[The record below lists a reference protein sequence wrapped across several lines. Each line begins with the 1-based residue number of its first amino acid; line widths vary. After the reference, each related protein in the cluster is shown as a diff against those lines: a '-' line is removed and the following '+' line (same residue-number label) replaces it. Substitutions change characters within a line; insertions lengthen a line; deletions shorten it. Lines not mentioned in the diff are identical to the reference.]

1 MAEQAGNHLTL
12 TMQGADGRLSVMEK
26 LLENIPL
33 FSAVIAF
40 AIAQVLK
47 PLIRMLLGNGWEWR
61 YLTTTGGMPSS
72 HSSASAA
79 LTVSVGMIEGIDST
93 AFAICLII
101 AIVIMNDAMNV
112 RYETGKQAELLNEW
126 SEFLSEIHKNGP
138 FSPIAMKTM
147 VGHSATQVFAGAL
160 LGIITG
166 AVFTYVRTH
175 G

>member
-1 MAEQAGNHLTL
+1 MPEMAE
-12 TMQGADGRLSVMEK
+12 
-26 LLENIPL
+26 
-33 FSAVIAF
+33 
-40 AIAQVLK
+40 
-47 PLIRMLLGNGWEWR
+47 
-61 YLTTTGGMPSS
+61 
-72 HSSASAA
+72 
-79 LTVSVGMIEGIDST
+79 
-93 AFAICLII
+93 
-101 AIVIMNDAMNV
+101 
-112 RYETGKQAELLNEW
+112 QAELLNEW